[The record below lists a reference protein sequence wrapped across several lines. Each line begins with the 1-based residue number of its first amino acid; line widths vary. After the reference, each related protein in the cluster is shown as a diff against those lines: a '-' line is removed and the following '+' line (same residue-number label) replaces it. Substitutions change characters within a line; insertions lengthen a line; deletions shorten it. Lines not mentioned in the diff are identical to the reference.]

1 MLMIVLQITARNGF
15 MKEWRTDG
23 SDVIQSLCLEFHPVI
38 KPQSLF
44 EIALIILTL
53 LLILTEEKKIHIFM
67 KGNSRNVHP

>member
-53 LLILTEEKKIHIFM
+53 LLILTEEKKNPHFHDGE
-67 KGNSRNVHP
+67 KP